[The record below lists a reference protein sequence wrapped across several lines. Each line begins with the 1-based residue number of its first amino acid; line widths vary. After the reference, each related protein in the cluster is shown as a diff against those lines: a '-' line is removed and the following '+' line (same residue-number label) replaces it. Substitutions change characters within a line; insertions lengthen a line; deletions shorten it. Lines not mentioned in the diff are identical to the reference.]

1 MHEETPEPWKAPLP
15 APPGQQCPGGALPPE
30 SGNAPL
36 WAPVLQLDLPPLHLW
51 EQPRR
56 KMVWAQGRP
65 GLTSSLMGSNKGAQP
80 RGHDHGHALSL
91 WNFVPGGCREGT
103 AEPLKPHTIIFYL
116 QEFGSQ
122 ASRLSP
128 GSPERTCLPSSA
140 PSLPCKAKNRIWL
153 YQGNSGLLLS

>member
-1 MHEETPEPWKAPLP
+1 MRRPLNPERLHCQHLLATVPWGSSAPRIWERSPLSTGAAVRPPSPAPLR
-15 APPGQQCPGGALPPE
+15 ATKEKGGVGSGQ
-30 SGNAPL
+30 
-36 WAPVLQLDLPPLHLW
+36 
-51 EQPRR
+51 
-56 KMVWAQGRP
+56 VWADPFPDGKQQ
-65 GLTSSLMGSNKGAQP
+65 GAQP

-103 AEPLKPHTIIFYL
+103 TEPLKPHTIILYL
-116 QEFGSQ
+116 QESGSQ

-153 YQGNSGLLLS
+153 YQGNSGILLS

>member
-1 MHEETPEPWKAPLP
+1 MRRRLNSERLHASISRPAMPWGSSAPRNWECSPLSTGAAVGPPSPAPLR
-15 APPGQQCPGGALPPE
+15 ATKEKGGVGSGQA
-30 SGNAPL
+30 
-36 WAPVLQLDLPPLHLW
+36 WADLFPDGK
-51 EQPRR
+51 Q
-56 KMVWAQGRP
+56 Q
-65 GLTSSLMGSNKGAQP
+65 GAQP

-91 WNFVPGGCREGT
+91 WKFVPGGCREGT
-103 AEPLKPHTIIFYL
+103 AEPLKPHTIILYL

-128 GSPERTCLPSSA
+128 GSPEHTCLPSSA